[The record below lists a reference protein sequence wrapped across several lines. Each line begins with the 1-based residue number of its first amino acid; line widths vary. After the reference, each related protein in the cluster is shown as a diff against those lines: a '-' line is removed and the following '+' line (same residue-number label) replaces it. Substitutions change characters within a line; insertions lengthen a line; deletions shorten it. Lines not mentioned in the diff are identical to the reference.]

1 MLAILVVRA
10 GGGVIE
16 WRAVIGDLAAG
27 AAANRA
33 TTPQLRQAMTAA
45 IKAAPCLHLIDAPF
59 ARTT

>member
-1 MLAILVVRA
+1 LAIMVCES
-10 GGGVIE
+10 GGVIE
-16 WRAVIGDLAAG
+16 SGAAIGDAAAG